1 MAKRS
6 EQELIEMLCDFL
18 KRIHRE
24 AEKGRTLV
32 FVDEKLV
39 DWVKEQGKYRSESEA
54 IESLIRKEM
63 KGTHEKS

>member
-6 EQELIEMLCDFL
+6 EEELIDLLCDFL
-18 KRIHRE
+18 KRVHRE
-24 AEKGRTLV
+24 VEKGRTLV

-54 IESLIRKEM
+54 IESLIWKEM
-63 KGTHEKS
+63 RGTR